1 MIFYIFRERNDIFL
15 AWPSGRSAA
24 LPSDFPGSIPG
35 NALVFWGCTD
45 CNCYF
50 KFLLFR
56 QQDFLL
62 VFGNFLKWKTS
73 KLKTRK
79 ESLSFVERWG
89 RILRSS
95 SLYSSS
101 SSCSPFTGLAHIFAR
116 QKEILRERNSIGKSN
131 CAIRARDALDEC
143 GRVRECGCFEGDAQS
158 KSSTTRMFPWNIM

>member
-1 MIFYIFRERNDIFL
+1 MIFHIFRI
-15 AWPSGRSAA
+15 GRSNA

-35 NALVFWGCTD
+35 RVPFSAMTVIVVSNFC
-45 CNCYF
+45 F
-50 KFLLFR
+50 FR
-56 QQDFLL
+56 QQGFLL

-89 RILRSS
+89 LILRNSP
-95 SLYSSS
+95 LSSS
-101 SSCSPFTGLAHIFAR
+101 SSCSLFTGLAHLFAR

-131 CAIRARDALDEC
+131 CATRARDALDAC

-158 KSSTTRMFPWNIM
+158 KFSTTSFLGTQDNWPTVARLIEAKL